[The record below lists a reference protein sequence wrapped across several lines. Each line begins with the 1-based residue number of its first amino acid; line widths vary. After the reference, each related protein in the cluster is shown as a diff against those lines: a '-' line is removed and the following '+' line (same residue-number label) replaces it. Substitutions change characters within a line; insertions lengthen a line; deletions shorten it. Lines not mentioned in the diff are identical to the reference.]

1 MAVGAYM
8 LVNVGA
14 GAEERVVAALKQ
26 IPEVKQ
32 AHIVTGLHDVVAYI
46 EGGDLNQLRDV
57 IIKKLRKIDGISRT
71 VTCLAVGS

>member
-14 GAEERVVAALKQ
+14 GAEERVVAALKG

-32 AHIVTGLHDVVAYI
+32 AHIVTGLHDVVAYL
-46 EGGDLNQLRDV
+46 ESEDLNKLRDV
-57 IIKKLRKIDGISRT
+57 IIRNLRKVDGISRT

>member
-1 MAVGAYM
+1 MAVGAYI

-14 GAEERVVAALKQ
+14 GAEENVVAALKE

-32 AHIVTGLHDVVAYI
+32 AHIVTGLHDVVAYL
-46 EGGDLNQLRDV
+46 ESEDLNALRNV
-57 IIKKLRKIDGISRT
+57 IIKRLRKIDGISRT